1 MAKKKKHRGIE
12 NPELS
17 KAMHGKNSS
26 SAADPHDPRPRKLR
40 DRKSIKRNA
49 IDDQKNEG

>member
-1 MAKKKKHRGIE
+1 MAKKNAYKGTE

-40 DRKSIKRNA
+40 DRTSIKRNA